1 MNIEEQWK
9 DMGEQQDKDL
19 ASLLKMPGIANLAS
33 KDPLQKIKNNLLI
46 HCVWAVIISGLYIF
60 ILVRFPFWQLMLSIG
75 IVLLFTVLAIIKSLQ
90 LYQKLSVNNP
100 ALTVLQQMEHHYYT
114 IQKWISIQQWV
125 GLFIYPVSA
134 AGGFMLGGFIG
145 SGKPIEVFMQKPAMI
160 ITLLISIAVLVPA
173 CFYLAKWMSRKAFG
187 QYAEALKQNIDSLK
201 KEN

>member
-9 DMGEQQDKDL
+9 GMGRQQDDEL
-19 ASLLKMPGIANLAS
+19 SALLKMADITKLPS

-46 HCVWAVIISGLYIF
+46 HGVWAIVISGLYIF
-60 ILVRFPFWQLMLSIG
+60 ILVRFPFWQLLLCIG
-75 IVLLFTVLAIIKSLQ
+75 IVLLFTVLGIIKSLQ
-90 LYQKLSVNNP
+90 LYQKLSSGNP

-145 SGKPIEVFMQKPAMI
+145 SGKPTDVIMQKPAMI
-160 ITLLISIAVLVPA
+160 IALVISSAVLVPC
-173 CFYLAKWMSRKAFG
+173 CFYLAKWMTRKAFG
-187 QYAEALKQNIDSLK
+187 QYAETLKQNIEALK

>member
-9 DMGEQQDKDL
+9 DMGEQQDDQL
-19 ASLLKMPGIANLAS
+19 SALLTMTDINKLPS

-46 HCVWAVIISGLYIF
+46 HGVWAVVISGLYIF
-60 ILVRFPFWQLMLSIG
+60 ILVRFPFWQLLLCLG
-75 IVLLFTVLAIIKSLQ
+75 IVLLFTVSGIIKSLL
-90 LYQKLSVNNP
+90 LYQQLSSTNP

-114 IQKWISIQQWV
+114 IQKWINIQQWV

-145 SGKPIEVFMQKPAMI
+145 SGKPIEVITQKPAMI
-160 ITLLISIAVLVPA
+160 IALLISVVVLVPL

-187 QYAEALKQNIDSLK
+187 QYAEALKQNIGSLK